1 VRGGARGQGSDG
13 MIPAE
18 LVNGYNTLDTKRQM
32 ELLAI
37 LEELREEQRAAKRA
51 EGATT

>member
-1 VRGGARGQGSDG
+1 

-18 LVNGYNTLDTKRQM
+18 LLNGYSMLDTKRQV
-32 ELLAI
+32 ELLAL

-51 EGATT
+51 EGATA

>member
-1 VRGGARGQGSDG
+1 

-18 LVNGYNTLDTKRQM
+18 LLNRHNMLDTNCQT
-32 ELLAI
+32 ELLAL

-51 EGATT
+51 EGATS